1 MYTYTKLKIESFPMS
16 SRDSASSF
24 SACPRCLRGR
34 SQRRKVV
41 GRRRV
46 NRCRGFR
53 RGRLDGGNWRH
64 ERGWLGDPGRSS
76 SPWQR
81 LKVRHFL
88 LWSSVRR
95 LQSVDSHPVL
105 CCVASLQQVAVTAP
119 GFDSIGP
126 SVSRCQRRLMPVLAD
141 EDEFGFLEG
150 F

>member
-1 MYTYTKLKIESFPMS
+1 MS

-34 SQRRKVV
+34 PQQRKVA

-46 NRCRGFR
+46 DWRRRFW
-53 RGRLDGGNWRH
+53 RGRRDGGNWRP
-64 ERGWLGDPGRSS
+64 ERDWLGDPGWSS

-88 LWSSVRR
+88 LWSRVKR

-126 SVSRCQRRLMPVLAD
+126 LVCRCQRRLVPVLAD
-141 EDEFGFLEG
+141 KDKLGFLEG
-150 F
+150 L